1 MYTYGTAL
9 MDRIKTGQRVELT
22 FPPFTYND
30 GCDVASAVCI
40 PSGPAAD
47 LAVPMHWD
55 LTGVLALAT
64 TGESR
69 IFKAGQA
76 SFNPKHVSS
85 QNNTA
90 GNFAVN
96 ASIVKATF
104 SDACASLPD
113 PSKSDS
119 NPCAPC
125 YSDIEAALLNGPAVA
140 GKVAIV
146 SAVEVICIG
155 SYKSIVD
162 LLARKRALGV
172 LVASVSGTFTMHA
185 ETGYV
190 SSIPAF
196 SIAASDAA
204 WILERVII
212 TDRTVDRRGGS
223 RAGGVLSALASY
235 FAGRVHDVV
244 ERVRGTESMPAAL
257 TAAGSRL
264 PESAASR
271 WLNDAWLR
279 GVESNMKFIRSED
292 PAGDKTQA
300 AFRPPR
306 TQISVHIDARQSA
319 VAGQLGLREAIVG
332 GKGVSA
338 LLPKLEEVC
347 LQVEDKTVCVG
358 KAPSYEVQPR

>member
-22 FPPFTYND
+22 FPNFTYND
-30 GCDVASAVCI
+30 GCAVASAVCI
-40 PSGPAAD
+40 PSGPPAD
-47 LAVPMHWD
+47 LAVPMHFD
-55 LTGVLALAT
+55 LTAVQALST

-76 SFNPKHVSS
+76 SFNPKSVSS
-85 QNNTA
+85 QSDPS

-96 ASIVKATF
+96 ASLVKATF
-104 SDACASLPD
+104 RDECAALPD
-113 PSKSDS
+113 PSKNEN

-125 YSDIEAALLNGPAVA
+125 YSDIEAALLNGPAVD

-146 SAVEVICIG
+146 SAVEVVCIG

-204 WILERVII
+204 WILERVLV
-212 TDRTVDRRGGS
+212 TDQTVGRRGGGK
-223 RAGGVLSALASY
+223 AGGVLRALASS
-235 FAGRVHDVV
+235 FDGRVHRLV
-244 ERVRGTESMPAAL
+244 ERGRGTESMAAAL
-257 TAAGSRL
+257 TAAGSR
-264 PESAASR
+264 
-271 WLNDAWLR
+271 
-279 GVESNMKFIRSED
+279 
-292 PAGDKTQA
+292 
-300 AFRPPR
+300 
-306 TQISVHIDARQSA
+306 HIDARQRA
-319 VAGQLGLREAIVG
+319 VAGQLGLRVAIVG

-347 LQVEDKTVCVG
+347 RPVEDKTVCVG
-358 KAPSYEVQPR
+358 MAPSYEVQPR

>member
-22 FPPFTYND
+22 FPPFTYNV

-55 LTGVLALAT
+55 LTGVLALAN

-76 SFNPKHVSS
+76 SFNPKHVSPQS
-85 QNNTA
+85 ITS

-125 YSDIEAALLNGPAVA
+125 YNDIEAALLNGPAVD

-146 SAVEVICIG
+146 SAVEVVCIG

-204 WILERVII
+204 WILERVIV
-212 TDRTVDRRGGS
+212 TDRTVGRRG
-223 RAGGVLSALASY
+223 
-235 FAGRVHDVV
+235 VHDLV

-257 TAAGSRL
+257 TAAGSPL
-264 PESAASR
+264 PESGASR
-271 WLNDAWLR
+271 WLNDAGLR
-279 GVESNMKFIRSED
+279 GVEGDMKFIRSED
-292 PAGDKTQA
+292 ASGDKTQA

-306 TQISVHIDARQSA
+306 TQISVHIDARQRA